1 MPERNLK
8 LSFST
13 SNCMLICIQRVL
25 CASRHLSFPQES
37 GAHRIP
43 CASNL
48 RTLPALSCPMKIKLA
63 WHQIRL
69 PLQYS
74 VEYKASHFL
83 LSQPNTVI
91 LAIAESIHRL
101 LHVTVFC
108 SLSSLAHF
116 FQTTSGDTVLMSQSE
131 ASSGDANLK
140 VTKRMLDN
148 QNKEQCG
155 ARTWGAQL

>member
-1 MPERNLK
+1 MPERNVK

-13 SNCMLICIQRVL
+13 SNCMLTCIQRVL
-25 CASRHLSFPQES
+25 CASCHLCFPQEA
-37 GAHRIP
+37 GGHRIP

-74 VEYKASHFL
+74 VEYKTSHFL

-91 LAIAESIHRL
+91 MVIAESIHRL
-101 LHVTVFC
+101 LPCDSFLFIVFI
-108 SLSSLAHF
+108 SIFPS
-116 FQTTSGDTVLMSQSE
+116 DNLMRYGFYEPIKSK
-131 ASSGDANLK
+131 L
-140 VTKRMLDN
+140 
-148 QNKEQCG
+148 
-155 ARTWGAQL
+155 

>member
-13 SNCMLICIQRVL
+13 SNCMLTCIQRVL
-25 CASRHLSFPQES
+25 CASCHLCFPQES

-101 LHVTVFC
+101 LPCDSFLFFVFI
-108 SLSSLAHF
+108 STFLS
-116 FQTTSGDTVLMSQSE
+116 D
-131 ASSGDANLK
+131 NLRRYGSYEPIK
-140 VTKRMLDN
+140 SKLWR
-148 QNKEQCG
+148 C
-155 ARTWGAQL
+155 